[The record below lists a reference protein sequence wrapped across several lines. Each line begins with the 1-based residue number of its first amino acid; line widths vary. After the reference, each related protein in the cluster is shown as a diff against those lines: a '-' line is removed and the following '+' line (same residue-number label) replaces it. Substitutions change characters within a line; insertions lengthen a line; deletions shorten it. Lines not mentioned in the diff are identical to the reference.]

1 MLLASTEEARCI
13 SLFFFYL
20 VAAVETVIVQRLL
33 KSEEVAA
40 ALFLSPSRCEAVE
53 FSLGG
58 WGVVADVLCVG

>member
-1 MLLASTEEARCI
+1 MLLASTEEARCV

-40 ALFLSPSRCEAVE
+40 ALFLSPSRFAAAE

-58 WGVVADVLCVG
+58 WGVAVDVLFLG